1 MTDLVFF
8 SFIDF
13 SFLQYLLIYI
23 LVFIRVFVL
32 YCLLQMGF
40 NGSTVSLALLLT
52 LAALASAKAGQF
64 RMEKVNYIYEK
75 ALQRIQDKQRL
86 SRLEV

>member
-1 MTDLVFF
+1 MLNC
-8 SFIDF
+8 
-13 SFLQYLLIYI
+13 Q
-23 LVFIRVFVL
+23 
-32 YCLLQMGF
+32 LQMGF

-86 SRLEV
+86 SRLEVCFYFHTNLSSISN